1 MTNNTINQ
9 DMYTELSLYTVN
21 TSKIYHSCII
31 PVCKHLARKQ
41 IKGIYN
47 KDKALKAFY
56 NVVIQAL
63 KAFYKEFST
72 YEICANAS
80 KWYEL
85 ANVATRKEIASY
97 LLDYYQETI
106 EELADELSSK

>member
-1 MTNNTINQ
+1 MANNTINQ
-9 DMYTELSLYTVN
+9 DMYTELCLYAVN
-21 TSKIYHSCII
+21 TSKLYHSYII
-31 PVCKHLARKQ
+31 PVCKKLAKKQ
-41 IKGIYN
+41 VKGIYDN
-47 KDKALKAFY
+47 EKAIKAFY

-80 KWYEL
+80 KWYEV
-85 ANVATRKEIASY
+85 ANVATRKEVASY